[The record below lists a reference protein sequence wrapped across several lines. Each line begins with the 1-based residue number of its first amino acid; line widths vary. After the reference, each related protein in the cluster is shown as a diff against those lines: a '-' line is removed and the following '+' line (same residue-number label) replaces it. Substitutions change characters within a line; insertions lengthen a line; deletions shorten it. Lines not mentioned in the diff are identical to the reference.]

1 MASQSR
7 RLLLLLL
14 LLQLAALRGR
24 AAGGEVA
31 APLAELRSQISG
43 VESLLEEFRRQLQ
56 PDEPGGGRC
65 RGGAFSVRPDAII
78 RTKDSLAAGATFLQ
92 APAAGAGWKQ
102 CLQACCAEPRC
113 SLAVVQRGRPQGQP
127 GALSCYLFNCTY
139 RGRAVCRFAPHRGYS
154 SYSLGPANPTQPPAA
169 GLPALTPAA
178 ENDKPPHSK
187 AGQDIVLQSPVDWV
201 ILDGRESLDDHGITQ
216 YEWTLLQGD
225 SSVDIKVPQPGTLK
239 LTHLQEGEYIFQL
252 TVTDTAGQKSSDN
265 ISVTILPMV
274 HSALGCVGV
283 CSRYQ
288 FICDDGCCI
297 DITFA
302 CDGVKQCPDGSDE
315 AFCQNFSPG
324 RKTVTHAAISTT
336 QQRIIVLTKDADKNL
351 SAENTQKTTVRNQ
364 PLLSLGAD
372 KSNQSLSQGP
382 KKPISGFMPEQCL
395 VPPAAGPCKG
405 HFPRWHF
412 DVSSGTCRHFIYGGC
427 KGNENNF
434 LQEFD
439 CLSECVEIH
448 ANSSSGKRTDKNKN
462 GIVVSKSD
470 QAAGRHPVPETGAV
484 LPLALGLAITA
495 LLLLMVACR
504 LRLVRQ
510 KLKKARPI
518 TSEESDYLINGMYL

>member
-1 MASQSR
+1 PGAAGGPASLRPAMASR
-7 RLLLLLL
+7 LRLLLLLL
-14 LLQLAALRGR
+14 ATLCGR
-24 AAGGEVA
+24 APGGEVA

-56 PDEPGGGRC
+56 PDEAGGGHC
-65 RGGAFSVRPDAII
+65 RGGAFSARPDAII
-78 RTKDSLAAGATFLQ
+78 RTKDSLAAGATFLR
-92 APAAGAGWKQ
+92 APAAVAGWRQ

-113 SLAVVQRGRPQGQP
+113 SLAVVQRARPPGEQ

-154 SYSLGPANPTQPPAA
+154 SYSLGPANLTQ
-169 GLPALTPAA
+169 LPARESPQ
-178 ENDKPPHSK
+178 NDKPPHSK

-201 ILDGRESLDDHGITQ
+201 ILDGRESLDDHGIIQ

-239 LTHLQEGEYIFQL
+239 LSHLQEGVYIFQL

-265 ISVTILPMV
+265 ISVTVLPMNC
-274 HSALGCVGV
+274 STTGCTGV

-302 CDGVKQCPDGSDE
+302 CDGVEQCPDGSDE

-324 RKTVTHAAISTT
+324 RKTVTHAAISTA
-336 QQRIIVLTKDADKNL
+336 QQRIVGLTKDADN
-351 SAENTQKTTVRNQ
+351 SVENTQKNTIRNQ
-364 PLLSLGAD
+364 PLLLSLDAD

-382 KKPISGFMPEQCL
+382 KKQISEFMPGKNL
-395 VPPAAGPCKG
+395 KKKK
-405 HFPRWHF
+405 
-412 DVSSGTCRHFIYGGC
+412 VS
-427 KGNENNF
+427 
-434 LQEFD
+434 
-439 CLSECVEIH
+439 
-448 ANSSSGKRTDKNKN
+448 
-462 GIVVSKSD
+462 VS
-470 QAAGRHPVPETGAV
+470 AV

>member
-1 MASQSR
+1 MASR
-7 RLLLLLL
+7 LLRLLLL
-14 LLQLAALRGR
+14 AALCGR
-24 AAGGEVA
+24 APGGEVA

-56 PDEPGGGRC
+56 PDEAGGDRC
-65 RGGAFSVRPDAII
+65 RGGAFSARPDAII
-78 RTKDSLAAGATFLQ
+78 RTKDSLAAGATFLR
-92 APAAGAGWKQ
+92 APAAVAGWRQ

-113 SLAVVQRGRPQGQP
+113 SLAVVQRARPPGEP

-154 SYSLGPANPTQPPAA
+154 SYSLGPANLTQLLAHGPRGSP
-169 GLPALTPAA
+169 LPALTQAA

-201 ILDGRESLDDHGITQ
+201 ILDGRESLDDHGIIQ

-239 LTHLQEGEYIFQL
+239 LSHLQEGVYIFQL

-265 ISVTILPMV
+265 ISVTVLPMV
-274 HSALGCVGV
+274 HSAVGCTGV

-302 CDGVKQCPDGSDE
+302 CDGVEQCPDGSDE
-315 AFCQNFSPG
+315 AFCQNC
-324 RKTVTHAAISTT
+324 AIS
-336 QQRIIVLTKDADKNL
+336 QQTAPDL
-351 SAENTQKTTVRNQ
+351 SSQ
-364 PLLSLGAD
+364 
-372 KSNQSLSQGP
+372 SN
-382 KKPISGFMPEQCL
+382 
-395 VPPAAGPCKG
+395 
-405 HFPRWHF
+405 
-412 DVSSGTCRHFIYGGC
+412 
-427 KGNENNF
+427 
-434 LQEFD
+434 
-439 CLSECVEIH
+439 SEP
-448 ANSSSGKRTDKNKN
+448 ANSSSGKRTDKNEN

-470 QAAGRHPVPETGAV
+470 QATGGHPVPETGAV

>member
-1 MASQSR
+1 
-7 RLLLLLL
+7 
-14 LLQLAALRGR
+14 
-24 AAGGEVA
+24 GEAA

-65 RGGAFSVRPDAII
+65 QGGAFSARPDTII
-78 RTKDSLAAGATFLQ
+78 RTKDSLAAGATFLR
-92 APAAGAGWKQ
+92 APAAVAGWRQ

-113 SLAVVQRGRPQGQP
+113 SLAVVQRARPQGEP
-127 GALSCYLFNCTY
+127 GALSCYLFDCSY

-154 SYSLGPANPTQPPAA
+154 SYSLAAANRT
-169 GLPALTPAA
+169 LPALGQAA

-187 AGQDIVLQSPVDWV
+187 AGQDVVLQSPVDWV

-239 LTHLQEGEYIFQL
+239 LTHLQEGVYIFQL

-274 HSALGCVGV
+274 RSALGCVGV

-315 AFCQNFSPG
+315 AFCQSFSPG
-324 RKTVTHAAISTT
+324 RKTVTHAAFSTA
-336 QQRIIVLTKDADKNL
+336 QQRTIGLTKDADKNL

-382 KKPISGFMPEQCL
+382 KKPISGFMP
-395 VPPAAGPCKG
+395 
-405 HFPRWHF
+405 
-412 DVSSGTCRHFIYGGC
+412 
-427 KGNENNF
+427 
-434 LQEFD
+434 
-439 CLSECVEIH
+439 
-448 ANSSSGKRTDKNKN
+448 ANSSSGKRMDKNKN
-462 GIVVSKSD
+462 GIMSKSER
-470 QAAGRHPVPETGAV
+470 AAGGHPIPETGAV

>member
-1 MASQSR
+1 MAC
-7 RLLLLLL
+7 LLLRLPLL
-14 LLQLAALRGR
+14 LAALCGR
-24 AAGGEVA
+24 APGGEVA

-56 PDEPGGGRC
+56 PDEAGGGRC
-65 RGGAFSVRPDAII
+65 RGAAFSARPDAII
-78 RTKDSLAAGATFLQ
+78 RTKDSLAAGATFLR
-92 APAAGAGWKQ
+92 APAAVAGWRQ

-113 SLAVVQRGRPQGQP
+113 SLAVVQRARPQGEP
-127 GALSCYLFNCTY
+127 GALSCYLFNCTH

-154 SYSLGPANPTQPPAA
+154 SYSLEPANRTHLPAL
-169 GLPALTPAA
+169 GPRGSPLPALTRAA

-201 ILDGRESLDDHGITQ
+201 ILDGRESLDDHGIIQ

-225 SSVDIKVPQPGTLK
+225 SSIDIKVPQPGTLK
-239 LTHLQEGEYIFQL
+239 LSHLQEGVYIFQL

-265 ISVTILPMV
+265 ISVTVLPMV
-274 HSALGCVGV
+274 HSALGCAGV

-302 CDGVKQCPDGSDE
+302 CDGVEQCPDGSDE

-324 RKTVTHAAISTT
+324 RKTATHAAVSTA
-336 QQRIIVLTKDADKNL
+336 QQRIIGLTKDADN
-351 SAENTQKTTVRNQ
+351 SVENTQKNTMRNQ
-364 PLLSLGAD
+364 PLLSLDAD

-382 KKPISGFMPEQCL
+382 KKQISGFIPGAISQQTATD
-395 VPPAAGPCKG
+395 P
-405 HFPRWHF
+405 
-412 DVSSGTCRHFIYGGC
+412 SSPS
-427 KGNENNF
+427 N
-434 LQEFD
+434 
-439 CLSECVEIH
+439 SEP
-448 ANSSSGKRTDKNKN
+448 ANSSSGKRTDRNEN

-470 QAAGRHPVPETGAV
+470 QAAGGHPVPETGAV